1 MIDTGS
7 FTADTLLHS
16 PGILVYV
23 LVLAFILGSVFA
35 SFITCMADRIGEG
48 KTMAGRSHCGSCGH
62 TLEAKDLVPVVS
74 YLALRGRCRY
84 CRAKIPK
91 RCLKAELTLGCLF
104 AVSVLRFGLS
114 FDTLRVCGILVCLL
128 GLSLCDMDS
137 YIIPDR
143 FWIAIV
149 VITLVTAPFVRR
161 APGVSFDAY
170 AAGAEGSSVSS
181 YLITSGWAAG
191 LLQGLIGGAVIA
203 GGVLLISLIMDKALK
218 KESMGGGDI
227 KLLFSA
233 GFVLGPA
240 GGLLCLILSCIAG
253 LLVVVIRHS
262 EKIPFGP
269 SIAVSLSLSLLFG
282 QEICSWYL
290 HLLGL

>member
-7 FTADTLLHS
+7 FTTDTLLHS

-62 TLEAKDLVPVVS
+62 TLSAKDLVPVVS

-84 CRAKIPK
+84 CGAKIPK

-181 YLITSGWAAG
+181 YLI
-191 LLQGLIGGAVIA
+191 
-203 GGVLLISLIMDKALK
+203 LLISLIMDKALK

-253 LLVVVIRHS
+253 LLVVVVRHS